1 MVEGQNGLNW
11 ERWGRIITTAER
23 LGFQCVFRSDH
34 FTNPGEPDLDSLE
47 LWTSLT
53 YAATATKKIEFGPLV
68 SPVTFRHPSMTVRI
82 ASAIDDLSEGR
93 LVLGMGAGWQDREH
107 RVFGVPF
114 YDFKTRFEMLTDALE
129 MTRQLYRSDSPVT
142 FSGKHFNLDGAT
154 LLPRPKRQTPILVG
168 GNGPKRT
175 LPLAAKYAN
184 EWNAVFCNI
193 DLYRERS
200 ARLDELVQEE
210 GREPGDIKR
219 SLMTGVRWCED
230 ADAIDG
236 LLKQAS
242 KRMGKDA
249 TIDDLTGMG
258 MFAGT
263 SEMIVEQ
270 MKAFEDAGCQ
280 RVMLQ
285 VPDYDDMSVVEK
297 WAQEILPA
305 FTS

>member
-1 MVEGQNGLNW
+1 
-11 ERWGRIITTAER
+11 
-23 LGFQCVFRSDH
+23 
-34 FTNPGEPDLDSLE
+34 
-47 LWTSLT
+47 
-53 YAATATKKIEFGPLV
+53 
-68 SPVTFRHPSMTVRI
+68 MTVRI